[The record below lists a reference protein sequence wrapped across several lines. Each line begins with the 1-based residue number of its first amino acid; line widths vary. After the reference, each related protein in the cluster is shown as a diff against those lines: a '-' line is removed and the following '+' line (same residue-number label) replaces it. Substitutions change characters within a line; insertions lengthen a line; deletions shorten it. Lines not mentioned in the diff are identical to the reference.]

1 MTQPELRLAH
11 SVQDRF
17 FPDAAFADFRKA
29 VLEGGAKPSSTVR
42 ALMAKYRCPE
52 PDAYAI
58 TLLLKATWPDVYWNE
73 RSLCSYVLDSA
84 WPNGDP
90 KQFSDADFD
99 AGVADMLDNP
109 PAGL

>member
-1 MTQPELRLAH
+1 MTQPELRLVH

-29 VLEGGAKPSSTVR
+29 VLEDGAKPAATVR

-52 PDAYAI
+52 PDVYAI
-58 TLLLKATWPDVYWNE
+58 MLLLEATWPDVSWNA
-73 RSLCSYVLDSA
+73 RSLRSYMYDAA

-90 KQFSDADFD
+90 AQFSDADFD
-99 AGVADMLDNP
+99 AGVADLLANP
-109 PAGL
+109 PRWP